1 MKRKSNENIKVYN
14 PTTPSMRHTILENKK
29 SLGKNK
35 PLKSLTLKVKSKAGR
50 NSRGVIT
57 MRHQGGGVKRT
68 YRIIDFKR
76 DKSDIPAIVKSIEYD
91 PYRSARIALLC
102 YNDGEKRYIIAPVG
116 LNVGDKVISG
126 EKVDISVGNAMPL
139 KNIPIGSDI
148 YNIELQ
154 KGQGG
159 AIARSAGGSARLQ
172 SIDGKYALVRLP
184 SKETR
189 YVYYENFATIGRV
202 SNTEH
207 SNIKLG
213 KAGRS
218 RYLGIRPSVRGMAM
232 HAEEHPHGGG
242 EGKGQVGGISK
253 DIWGNRRGTK
263 TRKNK
268 STDKYIL
275 VRRNG
280 KRMKK

>member
-1 MKRKSNENIKVYN
+1 
-14 PTTPSMRHTILENKK
+14 MRHTILENKK